1 VSQWSGF
8 TIQLTPR
15 QFGIW
20 HRRFGNARLLN
31 NIARRALSAT
41 ENTLSSVERVSRR
54 RVCLILMAVREMDR
68 ANSSGMLKF
77 GDASITRLLSSEPGL
92 LLLFLISASRL

>member
-1 VSQWSGF
+1 
-8 TIQLTPR
+8 
-15 QFGIW
+15 
-20 HRRFGNARLLN
+20 
-31 NIARRALSAT
+31 
-41 ENTLSSVERVSRR
+41 
-54 RVCLILMAVREMDR
+54 MAVREMDR

>member
-1 VSQWSGF
+1 MCVRAEQCVTVEWLYHSAHTQA
-8 TIQLTPR
+8 
-15 QFGIW
+15 IW

-31 NIARRALSAT
+31 NIARRVECAT
-41 ENTLSSVERVSRR
+41 ENTLSSERVSRR

-77 GDASITRLLSSEPGL
+77 GDASITRLLSSGPG
-92 LLLFLISASRL
+92 FFYYF